1 MTPAGT
7 VVVTG
12 AAGQIGAAV
21 RPFLAQLFESVRLVD
36 VLPTTANASNESVMI
51 GDVSDP
57 VFALRACMNADA
69 VIHLAAKAGVSS
81 GSGTGIPSIS
91 SISTARDRSHEGCPR
106 ASLTSGSPPP
116 TCGEGMAPW

>member
-1 MTPAGT
+1 MRGEFELAPVTAPLAGE
-7 VVVTG
+7 
-12 AAGQIGAAV
+12 
-21 RPFLAQLFESVRLVD
+21 P
-36 VLPTTANASNESVMI
+36 
-51 GDVSDP
+51 
-57 VFALRACMNADA
+57 
-69 VIHLAAKAGVSS
+69 LAAKAGVSS